1 MAADVIDVAVP
12 VLPVIGT
19 NDESVRNARRAFNL
33 HRRRARTSRCA
44 LCGFRWGVGD
54 TTSGKPAVGCFRR
67 RQAIEL
73 LDVAGLYEPSGST
86 SP

>member
-1 MAADVIDVAVP
+1 MATDVIDIAGP

-19 NDESVRNARRAFNL
+19 NDESIRNARRALIL
-33 HRRRARTSRCA
+33 HRRRPRTSRCVW
-44 LCGFRWGVGD
+44 CGFRWGVGA

-67 RQAIEL
+67 RQAIEM
-73 LDVAGLYEPSGST
+73 LDVGGLYGQGRST